1 MVRMMVSVRFSLL
14 CLPTEKRDSGEG
26 WRREDGEGRE
36 SPRVSLGIKRE
47 DQVGSGVRTTTLTWR
62 AWLLRS
68 LSLVTRTKR
77 IRRKGGSEGVRAK
90 RWVGPNQGERWVG
103 WADAVEKKRKRSWAR
118 KEKRAQG
125 GGKGFALKLFSPF

>member
-103 WADAVEKKRKRSWAR
+103 WADAVEKKGKEAGL
-118 KEKRAQG
+118 EKR
-125 GGKGFALKLFSPF
+125 KGPREEGRVLL